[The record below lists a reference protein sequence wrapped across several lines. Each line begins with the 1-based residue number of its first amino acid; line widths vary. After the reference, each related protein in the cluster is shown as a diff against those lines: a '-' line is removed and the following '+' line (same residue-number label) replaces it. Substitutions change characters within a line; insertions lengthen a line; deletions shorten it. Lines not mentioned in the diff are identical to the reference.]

1 MWIERESPE
10 ARWSW
15 RRWWKQGGLALALV
29 LTFIS
34 GAGVGHWSGGGT
46 VTGTQQHEDLEDLE
60 AFETL
65 AQTYDY
71 IREMYVGSD
80 DITDEELIY
89 GAATGMMD
97 ALNDPGHSSFMN
109 PDEAAD
115 LRERQTGAYVG
126 LGIAVDP
133 DQLPLRIIFPYE
145 GSPAEKAGI
154 LQNDVI
160 IAIDG
165 QSYEEF
171 TSVAEFRDLLGG
183 EEGTTV
189 ELELRHWGET
199 ESYTVTITRSVV
211 EIDTVSYAM
220 LPDNV
225 AWIRISNFDEGTSAD
240 FKRAIRRVER
250 LGAESMILDL
260 RGNPGG
266 WVVEQLA
273 VIGQFVPA
281 GTLVVTEQDADG
293 NESPRL
299 TTEQRGLWLEKPLVV
314 LVDGD
319 SASSSEVTAA
329 ALAENDRAVT
339 IGQTTFGTGTTVIYL
354 DLDDG
359 SILSMGILTWVTPD
373 GNIIWR
379 VGYTPMIE
387 VENEPGAPAALPY
400 MIGRELDM
408 NDLLATNDD
417 QLITAFEEV
426 QK

>member
-1 MWIERESPE
+1 MWIERESPRR
-10 ARWSW
+10 AW
-15 RRWWKQGGLALALV
+15 RQWWKQIGLALALV
-29 LTFIS
+29 LMFAS
-34 GAGVGHWSGGGT
+34 GAGVGHWAGGGT
-46 VTGTQQHEDLEDLE
+46 VSGSQQHESLEDLE

-65 AQTYDY
+65 VETYDY

-80 DITDEELIY
+80 DISDEELIY

-97 ALNDPGHSSFMN
+97 ALNDPGHSAFLN
-109 PDEAAD
+109 PEEAAD
-115 LRERQTGAYVG
+115 LREQQTGSYVG
-126 LGIAVDP
+126 LGISVDP
-133 DQLPLRIIFPYE
+133 EQLPLRIIFPYE
-145 GSPAEKAGI
+145 GSPAEAAGI

-160 IAIDG
+160 VAIDG
-165 QSYEEF
+165 QSYEDF
-171 TSVAEFRDLLGG
+171 TSVEDFRDLLGG
-183 EEGTTV
+183 EEGTQV
-189 ELELRHWGET
+189 ELEIRHYGET
-199 ESYTVTITRSVV
+199 DTETITITRSVV
-211 EIDTVSYAM
+211 EIETVAWAM

-225 AWIRISNFDEGTSAD
+225 AWIRISNFDEGTSRD

-281 GTLVVTEQDADG
+281 GTLVVTEQDAEG
-293 NESPRL
+293 NEDERL
-299 TTEQRGLWLEKPLVV
+299 TTEENGLWLEKPLVI

-319 SASSSEVTAA
+319 SASSSEVAAA

-339 IGQTTFGTGTTVIYL
+339 IGQTTFGTGTTVVYL
-354 DLDDG
+354 DLEDG

-373 GNIIWR
+373 GNVLWR

-387 VENEPGAPAALPY
+387 VENEPDAPPALPY
-400 MIGRELDM
+400 LIGDELDL
-408 NDLLATNDD
+408 DALLATNDD